1 MRKLDF
7 GSQFKRDYKLAL
19 KRGCN
24 PKELETVIALLSNGQ
39 TLPESYRDH
48 RLTNSRNYKNMRE
61 CHIQPDW
68 LLIYQVQKDT
78 LILLRTDT
86 HSDLFEQE
94 KGMPHT
100 FVRHPFSFISFSQRA
115 LQVSFLSKGC
125 VRCSKRRRA
134 SPCCES
140 QPPTAG

>member
-1 MRKLDF
+1 MRKLNF

-24 PKELETVIALLSNGQ
+24 PKELETVIALLSNER

-48 RLTNSRNYKNMRE
+48 RLTNLRNYKNMRE

-78 LILLRTDT
+78 LILLRTGT
-86 HSDLFEQE
+86 HSELF
-94 KGMPHT
+94 
-100 FVRHPFSFISFSQRA
+100 
-115 LQVSFLSKGC
+115 
-125 VRCSKRRRA
+125 
-134 SPCCES
+134 
-140 QPPTAG
+140 